1 MKPQITGRHSVL
13 GTVVT
18 LAAVL
23 ILGIAIVFVL
33 RSVSTTS
40 LPSTIV
46 SQTPL
51 QTSVPNGY
59 PPPPSTQQVTMPPR
73 IATSEAI
80 YEQTMQAFRLTI
92 TPATTT
98 PGIPPT
104 PTLAP
109 FIPGIYNSKAAPEPS
124 ANHTMTNW
132 WQDLVNGE
140 RVQVFAGALQD
151 NTIYPP
157 GPAQGVVVVNTVA
170 IDVIN
175 STLQEY
181 DAPSGTGVL
190 TITAVSGSRLTLQSD
205 NGGTLY
211 FDVPTRQ
218 FVDSLSTTSAAP
230 TATLLPTILPDIEAP
245 SPTAAP
251 YPYPQQTTVATSAP

>member
-1 MKPQITGRHSVL
+1 MKFYKLPHLLALLALVACVPTNRP
-13 GTVVT
+13 T
-18 LAAVL
+18 LAPPTITPTVAA
-23 ILGIAIVFVL
+23 IA
-33 RSVSTTS
+33 TTS
-40 LPSTIV
+40 TPPTGIV
-46 SQTPL
+46 APASATPAAL
-51 QTSVPNGY
+51 TVTSG
-59 PPPPSTQQVTMPPR
+59 
-73 IATSEAI
+73 
-80 YEQTMQAFRLTI
+80 
-92 TPATTT
+92 PATTT
-98 PGIPPT
+98 PGVRPT
-104 PTLAP
+104 PTLEP
-109 FIPGIYNSKAAPEPS
+109 FVPGIYTSKAAPEPS

-157 GPAQGVVVVNTVA
+157 GPAQGLVVVNTIA
-170 IDVIN
+170 IDVVN

-190 TITAVSGSRLTLQSD
+190 TITAVSGSRLTLQSH

-218 FVDSLSTTSAAP
+218 FVDSLSTTSTAP

-245 SPTAAP
+245 SQTAVP
-251 YPYPQQTTVATSAP
+251 YPYPQPT